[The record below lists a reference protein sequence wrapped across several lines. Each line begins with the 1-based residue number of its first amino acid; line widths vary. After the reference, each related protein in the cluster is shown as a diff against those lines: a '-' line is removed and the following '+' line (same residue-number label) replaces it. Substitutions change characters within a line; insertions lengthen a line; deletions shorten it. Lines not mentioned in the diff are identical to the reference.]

1 MSRPERGRV
10 RRERVGEITSKSRP
24 KKGRVRRERV
34 GELEGL
40 CKNREGLGRYEI
52 HAKKGR
58 VRSKRVGEVT
68 ILNKSLTASRPGVS
82 WRVITINTSGLWRT
96 KSWAKVLVLTKRVR
110 CTLV

>member
-40 CKNREGLGRYEI
+40 CKIEK
-52 HAKKGR
+52 A
-58 VRSKRVGEVT
+58 
-68 ILNKSLTASRPGVS
+68 
-82 WRVITINTSGLWRT
+82 
-96 KSWAKVLVLTKRVR
+96 
-110 CTLV
+110 